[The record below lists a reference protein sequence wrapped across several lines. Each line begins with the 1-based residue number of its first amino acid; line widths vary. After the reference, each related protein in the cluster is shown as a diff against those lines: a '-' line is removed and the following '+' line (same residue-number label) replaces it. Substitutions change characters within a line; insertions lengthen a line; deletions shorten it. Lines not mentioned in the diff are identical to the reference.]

1 MWGLLIT
8 AVPGEATFARISE
21 DDEAFGPPA
30 ILLIGYSSEETRR
43 VREIMHDLDA
53 EFVQVR
59 SLQLRM
65 LDMTLLEAVTVPLGS
80 YFDEEE
86 CDLGLKV
93 GCKEHPDDIFI

>member
-1 MWGLLIT
+1 MLLIT

-30 ILLIGYSSEETRR
+30 ILLIGYSSEEIRH

-65 LDMTLLEAVTVPLGS
+65 LDMTLLEAISTPLGP

-86 CDLGLKV
+86 SSLGLNVSRKSA
-93 GCKEHPDDIFI
+93 KMT